1 MGALWSHIPS
11 NAAERIVRFLRVIG
25 PIEAGVNSMDCFCE
39 YSLSMLSIDE
49 GYYFFSFFFCKF
61 FSELFAVS
69 LVKSCRPGGKVGE
82 CPPSEY
88 DSGP

>member
-1 MGALWSHIPS
+1 
-11 NAAERIVRFLRVIG
+11 
-25 PIEAGVNSMDCFCE
+25 
-39 YSLSMLSIDE
+39 MLSIDE

-69 LVKSCRPGGKVGE
+69 LVKSRRPWGEVGE

-88 DSGP
+88 SEEFGEEFTKEKRKKIIPFIY